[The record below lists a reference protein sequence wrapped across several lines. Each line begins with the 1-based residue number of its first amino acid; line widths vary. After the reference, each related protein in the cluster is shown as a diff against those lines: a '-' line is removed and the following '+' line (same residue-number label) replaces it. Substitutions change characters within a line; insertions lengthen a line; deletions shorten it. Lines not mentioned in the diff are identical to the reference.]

1 MALRYVVNGDIF
13 ASQAQV
19 IVNPVNCRGVMGAG
33 LALAF
38 KQRYPEMFAAYVQE
52 CQGGQL
58 RIGQPALYR
67 ASQPWI
73 LNFPTK
79 DHWRDPS
86 KLEYIEQGL
95 QFLATNYHQL
105 GITSIA
111 FPKLG
116 AGHGLLPWNEVGPL
130 MAGYLAPLDCETTIY
145 IEDGDTAYSSVA
157 VDK

>member
-1 MALRYVVNGDIF
+1 MGQIHYTTGDIF
-13 ASQAQV
+13 ASNAQV

-38 KQRYPEMFAAYVQE
+38 KQRYPEMFEVYVQE
-52 CQGGQL
+52 CRSGQL
-58 RIGQPALYR
+58 RIGQPTLYR
-67 ASQPWI
+67 VSQPWI

-79 DHWRDPS
+79 DHWRNPA

-95 QFLATNYHQL
+95 QFFAANYRQM

-116 AGHGLLPWNEVGPL
+116 AGLGKLSWERVRALMVSYLEPLECEVI
-130 MAGYLAPLDCETTIY
+130 IY
-145 IEDGDTAYSSVA
+145 GEPQ
-157 VDK
+157 

>member
-1 MALRYVVNGDIF
+1 MGQIRYTTGDIF
-13 ASQAQV
+13 TSPTQV

-52 CQGGQL
+52 CQSDRL
-58 RIGQPALYR
+58 CIGQPTLYR

-79 DHWRDPS
+79 DHWRNPA

-95 QFLATNYHQL
+95 QFFATNYRQM

-116 AGHGLLPWNEVGPL
+116 AGLGKLSWDEVRLLMESYLEPL
-130 MAGYLAPLDCETTIY
+130 ECDVTIY
-145 IEDGDTAYSSVA
+145 GEPA
-157 VDK
+157 

>member
-1 MALRYVVNGDIF
+1 MGQIHYTTGDIF
-13 ASQAQV
+13 TAKTQV

-38 KQRYPEMFAAYVQE
+38 KQHYPEMFAAYVQD
-52 CQGGQL
+52 CQSGQL
-58 RIGQPALYR
+58 RIGQLTLYR

-79 DHWRDPS
+79 DHWRNPA

-95 QFLATNYHQL
+95 QFFAANYRQL

-116 AGHGLLPWNEVGPL
+116 AGLGKLSWDNVRPL
-130 MAGYLAPLDCETTIY
+130 MENYLESLECEVIIY
-145 IEDGDTAYSSVA
+145 GERQ
-157 VDK
+157 K